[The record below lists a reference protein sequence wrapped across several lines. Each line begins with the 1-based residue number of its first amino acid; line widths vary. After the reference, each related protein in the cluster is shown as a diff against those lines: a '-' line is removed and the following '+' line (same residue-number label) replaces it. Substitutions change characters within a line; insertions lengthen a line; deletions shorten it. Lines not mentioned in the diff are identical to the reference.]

1 MTFSFQNFNFRGDFN
16 ITTPVGGA
24 AAPSDPYFKYVAM
37 LLHGNGTNTS
47 QNNTFIDSSTN
58 NFTITR
64 GGTATQ
70 GSFSPYD
77 TTWSNYFIRAS
88 SQYLT
93 VSNAG
98 SQFTFG
104 TGAFTIECWV
114 NLASMPS
121 GTGYP
126 TSFWMFGGGPV
137 NSNPGMDFYINST
150 QIGFNLVDFTAPTAI
165 GNHGITTGGWY
176 HIAVVRG
183 GTSNQTVSIYVNGTR
198 VATASSVTATA
209 DPALTGIAISAAE
222 PSGAT
227 GGNFDGYIS
236 NFRIVKGAAVYDP
249 TQTTITVPTTALT
262 AISGTSLL
270 TCQSNQ
276 FIDNSTNA
284 FTITPAGTPAVQSF
298 SPFAPTTAYSTSTIS
313 GSAYFNGSGN
323 YLNFPSNSAF
333 SFATGDFTIEAW
345 VYPTAAHTG
354 AGMVIFDS
362 RDTYNTYNG
371 INMWLRGSTNVLTFS
386 TNGNQEYAGSLTAPV
401 NTWTHV
407 AVVKTS
413 GIIKSYVNGVLSTTF
428 SYATSLTDTSAMIGR
443 STDTNTS
450 YYFEGYISDARV
462 VKGTAVYTSAFTP
475 TTTPLTAIS
484 GTSLLLNGTNAGIY
498 DNAMMNDL
506 ITAGTAQISTTQ
518 SKFGGSSIYLAGA
531 GNYLSIP
538 HSSALNFGTGN
549 FTIETW
555 IYYNSLSNI
564 PFLFQKM
571 SGTTGW
577 FIEIGTSTVYFGWG
591 SASSSQY
598 IAFSTSLSTGVWY
611 HIAVTRTGSTLNAF
625 VNGVSPGA
633 QTLTS
638 ADSSYDNTVNAT
650 IGGYYAGTST
660 YDLNGYID
668 DFRITKGNVRYTS
681 NFTPPT
687 APFPDIGP

>member
-16 ITTPVGGA
+16 ITTPVGA
-24 AAPSDPYFKYVAM
+24 AAPSDPYFKYVTM
-37 LLHGNGTNTS
+37 LLHGTGTNTA
-47 QNNTFIDSSTN
+47 QNNTFVDSSTN

-70 GSFSPYD
+70 GTFSPYD

-114 NLASMPS
+114 NLSSMPS

-126 TSFWMFGGGPV
+126 TSFWIFGGGPV
-137 NSNPGMDFYINST
+137 NSNPGMDFYINNT
-150 QIGFNLVDFTAPTAI
+150 QIAFNLVDFTIPTAI
-165 GNHGITTGGWY
+165 GNHGITAGGWY

-183 GTSNQTVSIYVNGTR
+183 GTSNQTFSIYVNGTR
-198 VATASSVTATA
+198 VVTASSVTATA

-236 NFRIVKGAAVYDP
+236 NFRIVKGTAVYDP

-270 TCQSNQ
+270 TCQSNR

-284 FTITPAGTPAVQSF
+284 LAITIAGTPAVQSF

-333 SFATGDFTIEAW
+333 SFAAGDFTIEAW

-371 INMWLRGSTNVLTFS
+371 IDLWLKGSTNLLTFS
-386 TNGNQEYAGSLTAPV
+386 TNGNSEYSGSLTAPIG
-401 NTWTHV
+401 TWTHV
-407 AVVKTS
+407 AVVRSS
-413 GIIKSYVNGVLSTTF
+413 GTIASYVNGVLSTSL

-443 STDTNTS
+443 STDTNSS
-450 YYFEGYISDARV
+450 YYFEGYISNARV
-462 VKGTAVYTSAFTP
+462 VKGTALYTSAFTP
-475 TTTPLTAIS
+475 PTAPLTAIS
-484 GTSLLLNGTNAGIY
+484 GTSLLLNGTNSGIY

-506 ITAGTAQISTTQ
+506 ITVGTAQVSTTQ

-555 IYYNSLSNI
+555 IYFNSLSNI

-577 FIEIGTSTVYFGWG
+577 FIEIGASTIYFGWG

-598 IAFSTSLSTGVWY
+598 IAFSASLSTGAWY
-611 HIAVTRTGSTLNAF
+611 HLAVTRTGSTLNAF

-638 ADSSYDNTVNAT
+638 ADSSYDNTVNLT
-650 IGGYYAGTST
+650 IGGYYAGSST

-687 APFPDIGP
+687 AAFPDIGP

>member
-16 ITTPVGGA
+16 ITTPIGG

-77 TTWSNYFIRAS
+77 TTWSNYFSGS
-88 SQYLT
+88 SQYLSIPGNNIFNFGSSNWT
-93 VSNAG
+93 VEGWVYLNA
-98 SQFTFG
+98 
-104 TGAFTIECWV
+104 
-114 NLASMPS
+114 M
-121 GTGYP
+121 P
-126 TSFWMFGGGPV
+126 TSDAWPTNWSLHMVMAEVGTPSAGDGISCIIGQTKLIIQ
-137 NSNPGMDFYINST
+137 SNDTQYAGTAHGMT
-150 QIGFNLVDFTAPTAI
+150 TAT
-165 GNHGITTGGWY
+165 WY
-176 HIAVVRG
+176 HLSYVRNG
-183 GTSNQTVSIYVNGTR
+183 NFIYFYVNGVNVGS
-198 VATASSVTATA
+198 VAFSGSVG
-209 DPALTGIAISAAE
+209 TGSTTYIGCE
-222 PSGAT
+222 TGEGAYL
-227 GGNFDGYIS
+227 NGYIS
-236 NFRIVKGAAVYDP
+236 NLRIVKGTALYTSAF
-249 TQTTITVPTTALT
+249 TVPTSPLT

-362 RDTYNTYNG
+362 RGTYNTYNG

-386 TNGNQEYAGSLTAPV
+386 TNGNQEYAGPLTAPV

-484 GTSLLLNGTNAGIY
+484 GTSLLLKGINAGIY

-577 FIEIGTSTVYFGWG
+577 FIEIGASTVYFGWG

-598 IAFSTSLSTGVWY
+598 IAFSTSLSTGAWY